1 MNIQS
6 SKIGSLINR
15 IRVERGLTQVE
26 FAKRLGTSQSAVNR
40 IEKGKQ
46 NLSMDM
52 LARISDVLKSQIVQ
66 LNSDSLSLRIVG
78 GHHLS
83 GEIETK
89 ASKNGSMG
97 LLAASLLNK
106 GTTKLKH
113 VPKIEEVFRIIE
125 VFESI
130 GVSVKW
136 VNGSD
141 LEIKPPK
148 TFDMDN
154 IDHAAARRT
163 RSVIMMIGSLM
174 HSLRAF
180 DLPYAGGCKLGK
192 RTISPYFYAL
202 EEFGVNIDTKDTHY
216 EITVGRKK
224 PEQIVMYEPGD
235 TVTETAIMAAACL
248 PQTTTLRKVSANY
261 AVQDLCLYLR
271 KLGVKIDGIG
281 TSTLVITG
289 IKGPAKKNV
298 SYTVSEDPIESMF
311 FLTAGIVTNSSI
323 TITRCPI
330 EFLELELLKLEKMG
344 AKFQIGERYK
354 ADNGFTDLVDIKT
367 LKHSGLTALP
377 DKIHALPY
385 PGINMDNLPFFVP
398 IAALAKGRTLI
409 HDWTYENRAVYYT
422 ELSKLGAIVE
432 LADVHRVYI
441 TGPTTFKA
449 AEMICPP
456 ALRPGAVILIAM
468 LAAQGTS
475 ILRNIYTINRGYED
489 LAQRLNSLGAKIEV
503 ISDIG

>member
-1 MNIQS
+1 MNTQS
-6 SKIGSLINR
+6 AKIGSLINR

-52 LARISDVLKSQIVQ
+52 LARISDVLKSQLIQ
-66 LNSDSLSLRIVG
+66 LNSDTMSLKIEG
-78 GHHLS
+78 GHQLS
-83 GEIETK
+83 GSIETK
-89 ASKNGSMG
+89 SSKNGSMG

-113 VPKIEEVFRIIE
+113 VPKIEEVYRMIE
-125 VFESI
+125 VLQSI
-130 GVSVKW
+130 GVQVRW
-136 VNGSD
+136 VGHD

-148 TFDMDN
+148 VFNMDT
-154 IDHAAARRT
+154 IDHHAARRT

-174 HSLRAF
+174 HSLKAF

-202 EEFGVNIDTKDTHY
+202 EEFGVDIDTKDTHY
-216 EITVGRKK
+216 EVTVGNKK
-224 PEQIVMYEPGD
+224 PSRIVLYEPGD
-235 TVTETAIMAAACL
+235 TITETILMAAACSGRTI
-248 PQTTTLRKVSANY
+248 QIRKASANY
-261 AVQDLCLYLR
+261 AIQDLCLFLR

-281 TSTLVITG
+281 TTNLTVTG
-289 IKGPAKKNV
+289 IKSLPNKTV

-311 FLTAGIVTNSSI
+311 FITAGIVTNSSI
-323 TITRCPI
+323 TIKRCPL
-330 EFLELELLKLEKMG
+330 EFLELELLKLQKMG
-344 AKFQIGERYK
+344 AKFQISDPYK
-354 ADNGFTDLVDIKT
+354 ADNGYTELVDIKT
-367 LKHSGLTALP
+367 LKHDGLEALP

-385 PGINMDNLPFFVP
+385 PGLNMDNLPFFVP
-398 IAALAKGRTLI
+398 IVAIANGRTLI
-409 HDWTYENRAVYYT
+409 HDWTYENRAIYYT
-422 ELSKLGAIVE
+422 ELTKLGAQVE
-432 LADVHRVYI
+432 LADMHRVYVS
-441 TGPTTFKA
+441 GPTVFKP
-449 AEMICPP
+449 AEVMCPP
-456 ALRPGAVILIAM
+456 ALRPGATILIAM
-468 LAAQGTS
+468 LAAKGTS